1 MNDDLKSY
9 HQLEK
14 GFQEISL
21 LQEIIN
27 LLDWDMNTVMPLN
40 ASGGRGEQLAFLKVK
55 LHQQLTV
62 LQFSLHTAKLRYTL

>member
-14 GFQEISL
+14 SFREISL

-40 ASGGRGEQLAFLKVK
+40 TSGGKGEQIAFLKVK
-55 LHQQLTV
+55 
-62 LQFSLHTAKLRYTL
+62 